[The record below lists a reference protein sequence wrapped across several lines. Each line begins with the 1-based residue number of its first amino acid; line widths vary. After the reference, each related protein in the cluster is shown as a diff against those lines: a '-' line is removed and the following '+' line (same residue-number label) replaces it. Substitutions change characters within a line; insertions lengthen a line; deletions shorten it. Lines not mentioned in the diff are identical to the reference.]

1 MTMTEWAEKEIATA
15 CKKENPNWDG
25 KSFDYGCSCYQ
36 SALKAYKS
44 LVDDGHSGYSLSITK
59 NILKKL
65 LDEIPL
71 SPITDDDFFIDKDRG
86 DEGESEEYL
95 KACKLKSSI
104 QCPRRSSLFRKEDL
118 DGNIYYTDINRYYC
132 VNAENTSDIFSSS
145 ASNFIDKIYPITM
158 PYTPSSTPFKVYV
171 KTWLTGKT
179 HGDFDV
185 HEVIGYVDQQ
195 GNWHNY
201 NEFVYFGDDKAK
213 VITDDKE
220 KEKLRK
226 ARIDAIEDKIAAGL
240 IDEIEYIFLTDG
252 MYEHDREKYN
262 NIKAIIHN
270 VTSTYYS
277 TIRCKGYALAK
288 KDKHGVCYLNTYDN
302 QCIIVNG
309 SDKDRTD
316 LIGKSTD
323 LKDLIE
329 VVDKVKEE
337 IQTLIKNL

>member
-1 MTMTEWAEKEIATA
+1 MTEWAEKEIAAA

-44 LVDDGHSGYSLSITK
+44 LVDDGHSGYSFSITK

-71 SPITDDDFFIDKDRG
+71 SPITDDDFFIDKDRS
-86 DEGESEEYL
+86 DKGESEEYL
-95 KACKLKSSI
+95 KARKLKSSI

-145 ASNFIDKIYPITM
+145 ASKFIDKIYPITM

-171 KTWLTGKT
+171 KTWLTSKT

-226 ARIDAIEDKIAAGL
+226 ARIDAIEDKIAASL
-240 IDEIEYIFLTDG
+240 IYEIEYIFLTDG
-252 MYEHDREKYN
+252 MYEHDRKKYD

-270 VTSTYYS
+270 VTSTYYF

-288 KDKHGVCYLNTYDN
+288 KDKHGVCYLNTYAN
-302 QCIIVNG
+302 QRIIVNG
-309 SDKDRTD
+309 SDKDRTE